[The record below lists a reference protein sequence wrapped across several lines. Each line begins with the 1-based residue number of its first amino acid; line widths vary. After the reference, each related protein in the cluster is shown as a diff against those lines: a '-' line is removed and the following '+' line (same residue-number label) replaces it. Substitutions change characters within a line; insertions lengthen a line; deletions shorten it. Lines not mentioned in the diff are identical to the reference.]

1 MSEICTISRRV
12 TFAASYRYW
21 LPELSEAEN
30 WQRFGIAARAPGSTF
45 TLWVQVRGPVD
56 RYGMVA
62 NLSTTIKRTLQ
73 REVLQPLHGA
83 YLNEVWPEFATTLPS
98 SEFLAIALW
107 RRLAPCWAEQH
118 LSLSQIQLSPD
129 SSLSV
134 DYRGQAME
142 ADLTIH
148 THFSAAHRLSLPS
161 LTLQQNSEIYGK
173 CARPSGHGHNYQ
185 LWVTVRGL
193 IDPRTGMVI
202 ELNQL
207 HELVDREIIDH
218 LDHTFLNEDISA
230 FGAIVPTAENIAIY
244 IRDRLLQPIQ
254 SLGVQLVKI
263 RLDETD
269 NNSCEVYVDSP
280 VNRADHPP
288 SLPSAIVT
296 QPAQPCR

>member
-56 RYGMVA
+56 DHGMVA

-83 YLNEVWPEFATTLPS
+83 YLNDVWPEFANTLPS
-98 SEFLAIALW
+98 SEFVAIALW
-107 RRLAPCWAEQH
+107 QRLAPCWAAQQIA
-118 LSLSQIQLSPD
+118 LSHIQLSPD
-129 SSLSV
+129 ASLVV
-134 DYRGQAME
+134 DYRGQDME

-173 CARPSGHGHNYQ
+173 CARPSGHGHNYK
-185 LWVTVRGL
+185 LWVTVRGP
-193 IDPRTGMVI
+193 IHPRTGMVI

-207 HELVDREIIDH
+207 RELVDQEIIDH
-218 LDHTFLNEDISA
+218 LDHTFLNQDIPA
-230 FGAIVPTAENIAIY
+230 FEAIVPTAENIAIY

-254 SLGVQLVKI
+254 ELGVQLVKI

-269 NNSCEVYVDSP
+269 NNSCEVYVDSSM
-280 VNRADHPP
+280 NCADP
-288 SLPSAIVT
+288 SPSMSAAIAT